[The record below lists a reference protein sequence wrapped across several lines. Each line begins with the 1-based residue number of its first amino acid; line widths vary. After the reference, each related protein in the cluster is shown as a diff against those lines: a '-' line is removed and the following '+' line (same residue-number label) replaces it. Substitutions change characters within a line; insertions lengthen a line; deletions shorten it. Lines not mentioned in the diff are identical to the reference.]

1 MLINICEREIFKKD
15 NKKKDGYIYQ
25 LDIDYINRKKQANRK
40 DRLDVLIVC
49 AIYHNYS
56 IQ

>member
-40 DRLDVLIVC
+40 VRLDDLIVC